1 VAEAE
6 VEAAAEEEV
15 VEVVELGKVVVEIAV
30 EARAD
35 PVAG

>member
-1 VAEAE
+1 VAEAD

-15 VEVVELGKVVVEIAV
+15 VEVVELDKIVVEIAV

-35 PVAG
+35 SVAG